1 MPATDQPANH
11 GGAARNG
18 MRRVYM
24 PGTLIIITAPSG
36 AGKTTLVRGLLE
48 RDPQMHL
55 SVSYT
60 TRAPRPGEHDGRE
73 YHFVDVE
80 TFRTLRDRGEFL
92 EWAEVHG
99 NYYATS
105 RVWLK
110 EQIAAGRDI
119 LLEIDW
125 QGAQQVRRSFAD
137 AVGVFVLPPS
147 VEVLE
152 SRLRGRGTDSEDVIA
167 RRLLG
172 ARGEMRHVGEFD
184 YVILNDDLQN
194 AIDDLVAVVRASR
207 LRYGRQR
214 LRHQQY
220 FDFLEQ
226 D

>member
-1 MPATDQPANH
+1 
-11 GGAARNG
+11 
-18 MRRVYM
+18 M
-24 PGTLIIITAPSG
+24 PGTLIIVTAPSG
-36 AGKTTLVRGLLE
+36 AGKTTLVKGLLE
-48 RDPQMHL
+48 RDPQVQL

-60 TRAPRPGEHDGRE
+60 TRAPRPGEQDGRE
-73 YHFVDVE
+73 YHFVDVP

-99 NYYATS
+99 NYYGTS
-105 RVWLK
+105 KVWLK
-110 EQIAAGRDI
+110 EQISSGRDI

-125 QGAQQVRRSFAD
+125 QGAQQVRRVFQES
-137 AVGVFVLPPS
+137 VGVFVLPPS
-147 VEVLE
+147 VEELE
-152 SRLRGRGTDSEDVIA
+152 SRLRGRGTDSDEVIA

-184 YVILNDDLQN
+184 YVILNNELQS

-214 LRHQQY
+214 LRHQQF